1 MNTEQT
7 IELPLTGIAGRGTH
21 QHKMA
26 QNCCSVTC
34 VLWSP
39 QLCPSRLPTTP
50 QLHPPRDVVT
60 AQGTTHTVLVL
71 QPVVMGHPMALAA
84 LSMQK
89 SSGVITSNWVPCSGC
104 GLSPISPPWDT
115 WFSKNPASWPLMAES
130 GYLLV
135 GDRKD
140 QKGKGVKWGWK
151 DRKEKRE
158 NSVRGERKRELW
170 KVWLCDKIISNIFSL
185 CPSNNPVSCLITLGI
200 FPKQTILVG
209 KEG

>member
-60 AQGTTHTVLVL
+60 AQGTTYTVLVL

-104 GLSPISPPWDT
+104 GLSPHLSSLRHLVLQEPCQL
-115 WFSKNPASWPLMAES
+115 ASD
-130 GYLLV
+130 GRVRLLTCGGQERPKGERSEV
-135 GDRKD
+135 GMER
-140 QKGKGVKWGWK
+140 QK
-151 DRKEKRE
+151 REKRKQCK
-158 NSVRGERKRELW
+158 RGEEK
-170 KVWLCDKIISNIFSL
+170 
-185 CPSNNPVSCLITLGI
+185 GI
-200 FPKQTILVG
+200 MKSMTV
-209 KEG
+209 